1 VIKYSTIILSL
12 KMQGGSRNPNPSGA
26 TSFKDAFKG
35 KVATQVYQSQNMLGP
50 YIVEEMDKL
59 PEMDIKIP

>member
-1 VIKYSTIILSL
+1 
-12 KMQGGSRNPNPSGA
+12 MQGGSRNPNPSGA